1 MATQYGEGSE
11 VEVQGNVYLCNPYP
25 FEIYCTLDSFRPQS
39 TDGTAWNDVWKH
51 VGSCGSDEETNY
63 PSKVPSHQ
71 PTSMLSSAPSSYPS
85 ERPSNNPTQSP
96 SKQPSTSPS
105 RQPSTYPSW
114 QPSKSPSD
122 APTTFSPTL
131 SPTTPSDLPSSAMMN
146 VQAEIQIVLIPLLSR
161 LRGDGIQLFATTC
174 NSFLQNQFANATT
187 QIFDIACMIVG
198 QQTVLGERR
207 RRRLGASESGDE
219 KLRNLNDSSALIL
232 SVEVNGVMFA
242 ADSMDNAEFD
252 NLVSDTF
259 INNHEDFIN
268 TLRYDG
274 EDAQIDDFENVNEI
288 NVYIEEEEDA
298 TTVSA
303 SLTET
308 DETPAG
314 KGGAL
319 LWTIV
324 GGGLVMILAGLIH
337 RSRRS
342 QHVVRTQWSD
352 AFEDNSDEESS
363 VVTESADDEDRYA
376 TENENKG
383 GGAAPVNNGHQNKSQ
398 GTRTWPENENQ
409 GVNGELD
416 TLRGQLPSVPPMAIF
431 AEAMEDYQSV
441 DAPNQKQAPG
451 PIVEPLPPTLFT
463 HGVRSRSKEWAS
475 RADTMSMQC
484 IGESKANR
492 SGRSTRPR
500 GPFRVKRNVIAPP
513 GKLGIIIKQSL
524 KGCMIHGVK
533 SGSPTE
539 GRLFG
544 EDLIVALNDEDVTG
558 HTAQQLTLLIAKNID
573 IDKKFTVLSLKH
585 GPAPF
590 YVQSSAV
597 RR

>member
-1 MATQYGEGSE
+1 
-11 VEVQGNVYLCNPYP
+11 
-25 FEIYCTLDSFRPQS
+25 
-39 TDGTAWNDVWKH
+39 
-51 VGSCGSDEETNY
+51 
-63 PSKVPSHQ
+63 
-71 PTSMLSSAPSSYPS
+71 
-85 ERPSNNPTQSP
+85 
-96 SKQPSTSPS
+96 
-105 RQPSTYPSW
+105 
-114 QPSKSPSD
+114 
-122 APTTFSPTL
+122 
-131 SPTTPSDLPSSAMMN
+131 MMN
-146 VQAEIQIVLIPLLSR
+146 VQAEIQIVLIPLSSR

-274 EDAQIDDFENVNEI
+274 EDAQIEDFENVNEI
-288 NVYIEEEEDA
+288 NVYIEGEEDA
-298 TTVSA
+298 TISA
-303 SLTET
+303 SYSIG
-308 DETPAG
+308 DETPVR

-319 LWTIV
+319 LWTTV
-324 GGGLVMILAGLIH
+324 GGILVMILAGLIH

-342 QHVVRTQWSD
+342 QHVVRTRWSD